1 VDLVNKK
8 NKLLQNKKG
17 LNGGLF
23 YFRPMNSI
31 QNIYSAFLKSTG
43 VNTDTRTLKAG
54 QMFFALKG
62 EHFNG
67 NDFAIK
73 ALEEGC
79 TCVIADEE
87 RTEFKSETDIIVV
100 ESALKT
106 LQQLAHYH
114 RIHLKIPVIGL
125 TGSNGKTTSKE
136 LLKAALIKHY
146 NCYATKGNLN
156 NHIGVPLS
164 VLEINENHEI
174 AVIEMGANHQKEIEL
189 LCSIAT
195 PDSGFI
201 TNIGLAHLEGFGG
214 EEGVFKGKKELFDF
228 LSENGSTIF
237 VNEDDPKVVRAAS
250 NLKSIGYGKS
260 STAIYQ
266 GNFELNNKGLKVSWW
281 RNNNKQQVQE
291 IQTNLTGSYNFSN
304 VLSAVAIAR
313 YYGVSPEKIK
323 AGIEEYIPMNNR
335 SQVIKTELGNTVI
348 VDCYNANPSSMIAAL
363 ENVELRTES
372 RKILI
377 LGDMLEI
384 GDLSESKH
392 QEILDR
398 ANEMINTKT
407 ILVGP
412 EFGKVSKEKKSHFEK
427 TELLKA
433 FISDNPIANSL
444 VLLKGSRKMKLEQ
457 LLELL

>member
-1 VDLVNKK
+1 
-8 NKLLQNKKG
+8 
-17 LNGGLF
+17 
-23 YFRPMNSI
+23 MNSI
-31 QNIYSAFLKSTG
+31 QIIYQAFLNSSG
-43 VNTDTRTLKAG
+43 INTDTRTLKPG
-54 QMFFALKG
+54 EMFFALRG
-62 EHFNG
+62 DNFNG
-67 NDFAIK
+67 NDFAIQ

-79 TCVIADEE
+79 CCVIADED
-87 RTEFKSETDIIVV
+87 RTEFRSEKNIFVV
-100 ESALKT
+100 ENALKT
-106 LQQLAHYH
+106 LQQLAHHH
-114 RIHLKIPVIGL
+114 RTHLKIPVIGL

-136 LLKAALIKHY
+136 LLKAALSKHY

-164 VLEINENHEI
+164 ILEINENHEI

-189 LCSIAT
+189 LCSICT
-195 PDSGFI
+195 PDSGYI

-266 GNFELNNKGLKVSWW
+266 GNFELNNQGLKVSWW
-281 RNNNKQQVQE
+281 RNNDQEQIHE

-304 VLSAVAIAR
+304 VLSAVAVAR
-313 YYGVSPEKIK
+313 YYGVSPAKIK
-323 AGIEEYIPMNNR
+323 AGIEAYIPTNNR

-348 VDCYNANPSSMIAAL
+348 VDCYNANPSSMTAAL
-363 ENVELRTES
+363 ENVDLRPET
-372 RKILI
+372 KKLLI

-384 GDLSESKH
+384 GDLSELKH
-392 QEILDR
+392 QEILDQ
-398 ANEMINTKT
+398 ANEMKNTKT

-412 EFGKVSKEKKSHFEK
+412 EFGKVSKGKPSHFEK
-427 TELLKA
+427 TESLKA
-433 FISDNPIANSL
+433 FISENPITHSL